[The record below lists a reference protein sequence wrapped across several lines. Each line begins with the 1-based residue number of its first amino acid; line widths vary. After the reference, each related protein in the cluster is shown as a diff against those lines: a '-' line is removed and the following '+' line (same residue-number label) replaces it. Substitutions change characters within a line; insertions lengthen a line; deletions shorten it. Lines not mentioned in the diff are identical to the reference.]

1 VYKKGEVEM
10 SLHKKRKVTEFS
22 ALGSLLLGSVVTTEE
37 NGESMNSLSSSVVP
51 AKPRFTLT
59 RVEQP
64 LAEEGSGET
73 R

>member
-1 VYKKGEVEM
+1 
-10 SLHKKRKVTEFS
+10 
-22 ALGSLLLGSVVTTEE
+22 LLLGSVVTTEE